1 MAKFSLK
8 TSPGHLLRRAQQYS
22 YDLYTKEVGQKGPT
36 PRQFAVLHTV
46 SENEGLSQT
55 DLVRRTG
62 IDRST
67 LADMI
72 SRLIKKGYL
81 ARERT
86 KTDARANSVKI
97 TAAGKKVLTAAQGA
111 VVKSENAVLG
121 VLPKTAQGTFMKA
134 LTTFADALDKIEE
147 AAAAP
152 AKRKPGRKP
161 AAKKKT
167 AAKKKPGRPAKKKPG
182 RPAKKKPGRPAKR
195 ATAARRTTTR
205 RTATRKTTRRG
216 RK

>member
-1 MAKFSLK
+1 MAKSNFTLK

-22 YDLYTKEVGQKGPT
+22 YDLYSKEVGSKGPT

-81 ARERT
+81 GRERT

-97 TAAGKKVLTAAQGA
+97 TAAGRKVLTAAQPK
-111 VVKSENAVLG
+111 VVSSESAVLA
-121 VLPKTAQGTFMKA
+121 VLPKTQQSQFMKA
-134 LTTFADALDKIEE
+134 LTTFAEALDKIEE

-167 AAKKKPGRPAKKKPG
+167 AAKKPGRKPAAKKTT
-182 RPAKKKPGRPAKR
+182 RRTTMR
-195 ATAARRTTTR
+195 AAASATRAPVRKAPVRKTTTR
-205 RTATRKTTRRG
+205 RTTTTRA
-216 RK
+216 

>member
-1 MAKFSLK
+1 VANFSLK

-22 YDLYTKEVGQKGPT
+22 YDLYTKEVGPKGPT

-97 TAAGKKVLTAAQGA
+97 TAAGRKVLTSAQNS
-111 VVKSENAVLG
+111 VVKAEDAVLA
-121 VLPKTAQGTFMKA
+121 VLPKTAQSQFMKA
-134 LTTFADALDKIEE
+134 LTTFADALDKMEE

-161 AAKKKT
+161 GPKPAAKKT
-167 AAKKKPGRPAKKKPG
+167 AAKKKPGRP
-182 RPAKKKPGRPAKR
+182 PAKKAAASRTTKR
-195 ATAARRTTTR
+195 AAATKRAPAAARR
-205 RTATRKTTRRG
+205 APARKTTRRG